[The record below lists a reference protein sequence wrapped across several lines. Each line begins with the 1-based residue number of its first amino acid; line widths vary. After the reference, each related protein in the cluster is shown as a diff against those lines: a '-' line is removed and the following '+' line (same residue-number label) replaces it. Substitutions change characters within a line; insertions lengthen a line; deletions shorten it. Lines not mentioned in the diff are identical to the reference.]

1 MITREQIPDV
11 LGHTAYD
18 PAHKKLGQIG
28 QVYVDDVTGQP
39 EWITV
44 RTGLFGT
51 KETFVP
57 VEPAE
62 LRDDEVVVPF
72 QQDQIKDAPT
82 VEAEGGHLA
91 PEQEAQLYEYYGMRY
106 QPYAG
111 PEPGREGTLTE
122 TPEMPAATEMPPG
135 PATGMPPEG
144 LPAEGMATER
154 PTDDAMTRSEER
166 LRVGKEER
174 EVGRARLRKY
184 VVTDYEQQAVPV
196 RREEVRVEREPIT
209 DENVDQAMAG
219 PDISEAEHEVVLHEE
234 RPVVAKETVPVERVR
249 LEKEEVTE
257 EEIVGEEVRRERI
270 EAEGT
275 ETGGMTGGTSE
286 EEDLR

>member
-18 PAHKKLGQIG
+18 PAHKKLGEVG
-28 QVYVDDVTGQP
+28 QVYVDDVTGEP

-62 LRDDEVVVPF
+62 LRGDEVVVPF
-72 QQDQIKDAPT
+72 QQDQVKDAPRM
-82 VEAEGGHLA
+82 EAESGHLA
-91 PEQEAQLYEYYGMRY
+91 PEQEAELYEYYGMRY
-106 QPYAG
+106 QPYA
-111 PEPGREGTLTE
+111 E
-122 TPEMPAATEMPPG
+122 PAASP
-135 PATGMPPEG
+135 PPEG
-144 LPAEGMATER
+144 VTTEH
-154 PTDDAMTRSEER
+154 PTDDSMTRSEER

-184 VVTDYEQQAVPV
+184 IVTDYEQQAVPV
-196 RREEVRVEREPIT
+196 RREEVRVEREPISE
-209 DENVDQAMAG
+209 DNIDQAMAG

-249 LEKEEVTE
+249 LDKEEVTE
-257 EEIVGEEVRRERI
+257 EEVIGEEVRRERI

-275 ETGGMTGGTSE
+275 DTGVPPE
-286 EEDLR
+286 EEGRQ